1 MAEAD
6 PRVRRLPPPPPAPW
20 EVAPL
25 PTPEQ
30 LRAMLPPPPWGV
42 GEYMATTN
50 IHAFLEA
57 LKQFPETWTVKQ
69 AREYVE
75 GVASEVPRAPVGK
88 ESEQTEPR
96 RRARFA

>member
-1 MAEAD
+1 MAGD
-6 PRVRRLPPPPPAPW
+6 RLRAMLPPPPAPW

-25 PTPEQ
+25 PTREQ
-30 LRAMLPPPPWGV
+30 LRVMLPPPPWGV

-50 IHAFLEA
+50 LHAFLGA
-57 LKQFPETWTVKQ
+57 LKQFPETWTVQ
-69 AREYVE
+69 QIREHVE
-75 GVASEVPRAPVGK
+75 GVSPETPRAPGAK